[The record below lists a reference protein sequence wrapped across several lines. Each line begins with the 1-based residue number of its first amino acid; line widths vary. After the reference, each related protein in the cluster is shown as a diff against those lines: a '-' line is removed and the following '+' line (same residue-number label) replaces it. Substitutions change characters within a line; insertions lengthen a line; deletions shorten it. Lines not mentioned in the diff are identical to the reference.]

1 MSKEGN
7 RSPQTDFPRSTVC
20 LFPFPTVG
28 YPPGRAAQQRSQRVH
43 DDVVHL
49 ASSQTVTVLQI
60 FNSRRRKARQH
71 DRDGDGQLP
80 FPQHERQGQPDG
92 EKQQNISA
100 STGTV
105 PAALWPPGSSEMEQA
120 QLPPFL
126 PLLRRPSYRRSPPRS
141 RQKRPRCE
149 YPPPPAALFPV
160 PQISP
165 QNRRQDHED
174 HDPVQ
179 RLYINQP
186 KKFIHVFSVSQYG
199 LPRFPA
205 ARGGTEIRSS

>member
-7 RSPQTDFPRSTVC
+7 RSPQTDFPRSAVC

-49 ASSQTVTVLQI
+49 TSSQTVTVLQK

-92 EKQQNISA
+92 EKQQNIHQHRPVQFRLLSGLPEVLKWNKHSFRRFFPSCA
-100 STGTV
+100 DRHIEDHRRD
-105 PAALWPPGSSEMEQA
+105 PGKNG
-120 QLPPFL
+120 
-126 PLLRRPSYRRSPPRS
+126 RV
-141 RQKRPRCE
+141 E
-149 YPPPPAALFPV
+149 YPPPPAALFPRY
-160 PQISP
+160 PHST
-165 QNRRQDHED
+165 
-174 HDPVQ
+174 
-179 RLYINQP
+179 
-186 KKFIHVFSVSQYG
+186 
-199 LPRFPA
+199 A
-205 ARGGTEIRSS
+205 ARIMKIMILCSGCI